1 MSEHPNAAAVRA
13 MMEAYAAGDVDSAGE
28 YFADD
33 VVWWQIGSDEALHGL
48 EAMAEVGIP
57 EDVEFE
63 LDIHD
68 VVANDEHAVAL
79 VEATVKLPD
88 AAPFTYRTA
97 EILHVDNGKI
107 TERWAFSDDTAR
119 IVDFFSQVG

>member
-1 MSEHPNAAAVRA
+1 
-13 MMEAYAAGDVDSAGE
+13 MEAYASGDRDAAAD

-33 VVWWQIGSDEALHGL
+33 VVWWQIGSDESTQGK

-57 EDVEFE
+57 EGVEFD

-79 VEATVKLPD
+79 VTATVRMPD
-88 AAPFTYRTA
+88 AEPFSYRTA
-97 EILHVDNGKI
+97 EILHVTDGKI

-119 IVDFFSQVG
+119 ILDFFAQMG